1 MKKVVPMQLINRL
14 VLNMLYMHDLSQR
27 LYESPQSHPFSFIS
41 TEKYCALQTLYWPMN
56 IRIKKKKKKY
66 NSCQA
71 TANTRHCSLRDLLGK
86 YKSLHLIAWLYKQ
99 SPNGVYFWIQGHKIC
114 HWPSMQE
121 LLARTFHYVIYLPQF
136 PSLIWKWAQYFVNG
150 GKKPWF
156 DSQERLYFLHL
167 HF

>member
-1 MKKVVPMQLINRL
+1 MTSPRDSMNPHSPIPFLSYLLRSIVPCR
-14 VLNMLYMHDLSQR
+14 H
-27 LYESPQSHPFSFIS
+27 FIGQWTS
-41 TEKYCALQTLYWPMN
+41 EL
-56 IRIKKKKKKY
+56 KKKKKY

-86 YKSLHLIAWLYKQ
+86 CKSLHLIAWLYKQ